1 MKEICILC
9 ASHTVVALSHE
20 LRRCSTCQYL
30 YVAPAERA
38 RQQASFHLISEQGV
52 DADQLAALKK
62 KYPKD
67 DHRKKVLYATYAT
80 RLLAAYGAGIRALD
94 VGASGGFFLQEL
106 EVRGAVKENL
116 RTLEVDPTYQALTEE
131 YFGYQGVIANI
142 ETYSPS
148 ERFDVVTLFDV
159 LEHVDDFWLALEN
172 IHAMLAP
179 EGRLILKLP
188 NANWAYLKYRLMHA
202 LGRAETIPFYLYLT
216 PGGHLNYWNH
226 ASIKYL
232 ESAGFTLERFE
243 YARPSRQ
250 QFGRQYWLRML
261 GWQVD
266 RLLRTQ
272 LFPEFIVTFVKR
284 G

>member
-1 MKEICILC
+1 MSGACILC
-9 ASHTVVALSHE
+9 KGENIAELSHE
-20 LRRCSTCQYL
+20 LRRCGACGFL
-30 YVAPAERA
+30 FVAPAERA
-38 RQQASFHLISEQGV
+38 RQQASFHLISEQTV
-52 DADQLAALKK
+52 DPEQLAALRR

-67 DHRKKVLYATYAT
+67 SHQKKALYARYAT
-80 RLLAAYGAGIRALD
+80 RLMAEYGASIRALD

-106 EVRGAVKENL
+106 ELRGALKEHL
-116 RTLEVDPTYQALTEE
+116 RTLEVEPKYLALTEE
-131 YFGYQGVIANI
+131 YFGYQGAIGNI
-142 ETYSPS
+142 ETYAPV
-148 ERFDVVTLFDV
+148 EQFDVVTMFDV
-159 LEHVDDFWLALEN
+159 LEHVDNFWLALQT
-172 IHAMLAP
+172 IHHMLTP
-179 EGRLILKLP
+179 DGRLILKLP

-202 LGRAETIPFYLYLT
+202 LGREQTIPFYLYLT

-232 ESAGFTLERFE
+232 ETAGFTLERFE

-266 RLLRTQ
+266 RLLGTQ

>member
-1 MKEICILC
+1 MSGACILC
-9 ASHTVVALSHE
+9 KGENIAELSHE
-20 LRRCSTCQYL
+20 LRRCGACGFL
-30 YVAPAERA
+30 FVAPAERA
-38 RQQASFHLISEQGV
+38 RQQASFHLISEQTV
-52 DADQLAALKK
+52 DPEQLAALRR

-67 DHRKKVLYATYAT
+67 SHQKKALYARYAT
-80 RLLAAYGAGIRALD
+80 RLMAEYGASIRALD

-106 EVRGAVKENL
+106 ELRGALKEHL
-116 RTLEVDPTYQALTEE
+116 RTLEVEPKYLALTEE
-131 YFGYQGVIANI
+131 YFGYQGAIGNI
-142 ETYSPS
+142 ETYAPV
-148 ERFDVVTLFDV
+148 EQFDVVTMFDV
-159 LEHVDDFWLALEN
+159 LEHVDNFWLALQT
-172 IHAMLAP
+172 IHHMLTP
-179 EGRLILKLP
+179 DGRLILKLP

-202 LGRAETIPFYLYLT
+202 LGREQTIPFYLYLS

-226 ASIKYL
+226 ASIKHL
-232 ESAGFTLERFE
+232 ETAGFTLERFE

-266 RLLRTQ
+266 RLLGTQ